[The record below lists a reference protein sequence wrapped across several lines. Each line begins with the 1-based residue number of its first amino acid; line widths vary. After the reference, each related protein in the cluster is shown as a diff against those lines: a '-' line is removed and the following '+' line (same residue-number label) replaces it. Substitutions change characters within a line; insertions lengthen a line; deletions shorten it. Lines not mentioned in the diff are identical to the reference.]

1 MLTFGKA
8 VPDMAVLIYSYCEP
22 KFALNVSPA
31 VFERV
36 YKPILLTEVSI

>member
-1 MLTFGKA
+1 MMTFGKA

-22 KFALNVSPA
+22 KFVLIVSPA

-36 YKPILLTEVSI
+36 NKPVLLTEVSI